1 MSVFRSSL
9 RLVSA
14 ARAGLTLR
22 AAPAV
27 SVAVRHGGG
36 GPKPVSNV
44 SEPNG
49 FLFNEKPLLPG
60 EKRQKEEWENPF
72 VYGMAL
78 NFLLILI
85 IAFFKPDT
93 SMSAWA
99 HEKALQ
105 KLEAEAAILA
115 AETAAAD

>member
-49 FLFNEKPLLPG
+49 FLFNEKVRILPQNSVV
-60 EKRQKEEWENPF
+60 KC
-72 VYGMAL
+72 
-78 NFLLILI
+78 
-85 IAFFKPDT
+85 T
-93 SMSAWA
+93 
-99 HEKALQ
+99 
-105 KLEAEAAILA
+105 
-115 AETAAAD
+115 